1 MENKKLITKPRNIS
15 ELIKDYFM
23 VFFNNW
29 KIFIGFN
36 SITVIGFFIIYA
48 TKINDVTIDKV
59 LGEYAFN
66 NIIYV
71 VYFILPVNFITTL
84 YLTFIKNKSITI
96 NNLYHIFSS
105 NYFKIT
111 LANTLLCLA
120 LFLINIGVKS
130 SLLMFQYHTIFNFIM
145 IEFLDTILYFISII
159 IIYLLNPYKARL
171 IQYFSKVVIKYIAAL
186 FFLLII
192 STLLHKITFNI
203 LIELLELINENSLIF
218 NIDMLYEV
226 GNILVEYCNTMATF
240 TILIY
245 IYYNFTSEVKNE
257 YKLDQINQIQG
268 LKNDED

>member
-36 SITVIGFFIIYA
+36 SITVTGFFIIYA

-111 LANTLLCLA
+111 LANTLLC
-120 LFLINIGVKS
+120 
-130 SLLMFQYHTIFNFIM
+130 
-145 IEFLDTILYFISII
+145 
-159 IIYLLNPYKARL
+159 
-171 IQYFSKVVIKYIAAL
+171 
-186 FFLLII
+186 
-192 STLLHKITFNI
+192 
-203 LIELLELINENSLIF
+203 
-218 NIDMLYEV
+218 
-226 GNILVEYCNTMATF
+226 
-240 TILIY
+240 
-245 IYYNFTSEVKNE
+245 
-257 YKLDQINQIQG
+257 
-268 LKNDED
+268 